1 MDFMKIYD
9 GDSENAPLINT
20 YCGQQRQLYVFSSGT
35 SLFVHFSTM
44 QRVAESIN
52 RGFSAYYEFSEK
64 FVNLG
69 FIGSNETS
77 EHILGTEC
85 DQKIL
90 SRKESNGTIYSP
102 NYPFLYHSNIQC
114 KYYIYGLQDAQ
125 NLERI
130 NFQFE
135 MLQIPTKD
143 VNECADAY
151 VRLYTQ
157 TQAMEEFDY
166 IFCGETLPP
175 PVVSEGPILMV
186 LFNSGTS
193 QGQGFKAHY
202 WFETDYKIPGT
213 QASPGQCQFSY
224 MSASGEKKGEFNSPR
239 HPSNYPS
246 STFCTYEF
254 FADPEERVMIYFTN
268 FNYADTEVSSMMTTG
283 YNERCAQDWM
293 EIYAIGPHGR
303 EYFFG
308 RFCSAQIPG
317 PIITDRGVHQV
328 KIVANTDDSEVSPGF
343 LGNYAFIRENKV
355 SKVKSKFGTEEES
368 ELNTT

>member
-1 MDFMKIYD
+1 MLIALVCFNLVLDQLFELT
-9 GDSENAPLINT
+9 ENHL
-20 YCGQQRQLYVFSSGT
+20 R
-35 SLFVHFSTM
+35 
-44 QRVAESIN
+44 
-52 RGFSAYYEFSEK
+52 
-64 FVNLG
+64 
-69 FIGSNETS
+69 
-77 EHILGTEC
+77 
-85 DQKIL
+85 
-90 SRKESNGTIYSP
+90 
-102 NYPFLYHSNIQC
+102 
-114 KYYIYGLQDAQ
+114 
-125 NLERI
+125 
-130 NFQFE
+130 
-135 MLQIPTKD
+135 
-143 VNECADAY
+143 CADAY

-308 RFCSAQIPG
+308 RLCSAQIPG

>member
-1 MDFMKIYD
+1 MLIALVCFKLVLDQLFELT
-9 GDSENAPLINT
+9 ENHL
-20 YCGQQRQLYVFSSGT
+20 R
-35 SLFVHFSTM
+35 
-44 QRVAESIN
+44 
-52 RGFSAYYEFSEK
+52 
-64 FVNLG
+64 
-69 FIGSNETS
+69 
-77 EHILGTEC
+77 
-85 DQKIL
+85 
-90 SRKESNGTIYSP
+90 
-102 NYPFLYHSNIQC
+102 
-114 KYYIYGLQDAQ
+114 
-125 NLERI
+125 
-130 NFQFE
+130 
-135 MLQIPTKD
+135 
-143 VNECADAY
+143 CADAY